1 MISLKV
7 PVRAAVIAAA
17 MLGIALLTWA
27 MTPTEVAYVPGSLAS
42 AVPTSF
48 GDWREIKTDVAQVSP
63 TVGQG
68 AERGMDNPYD
78 EVVMRTY
85 SNSHGDVVML
95 ALAYGVN
102 QRQEVKIHRPELCYV
117 SQGFKL
123 LGRTPVT
130 LRAQAA
136 RPVSAQRM
144 LVQAPGRAEAVSYW
158 IRIGD
163 MYSRS
168 PWATRF
174 YIFEQA
180 LKGHSLDGILVR
192 VSQVV
197 DDRSHV
203 SDAVYA
209 RQESFMA
216 DLMRAMGPRQR
227 GLLLVEPEIDPG
239 QG

>member
-1 MISLKV
+1 MIAH
-7 PVRAAVIAAA
+7 RAGFVAVA
-17 MLGIALLTWA
+17 MGAVALLTWC
-27 MTPTEVAYVPGSLAS
+27 MTPAATSYVPGSLAA

-48 GDWREIKTDVAQVSP
+48 GDWREIKTDVVQVNP
-63 TVGQG
+63 TLGQA

-85 SNSHGDVVML
+85 SNSRGDRVML

-117 SQGFKL
+117 SQGFRL
-123 LGRTPVT
+123 LERFPVT
-130 LRAQAA
+130 LHADAPF
-136 RPVSAQRM
+136 PVSAQRM
-144 LVQAPGRAEAVSYW
+144 VVQAPGRAEAVSYW

-163 MYSRS
+163 TYSRS

-174 YIFEQA
+174 YIFKQG

-197 DDRSHV
+197 ADRGHV
-203 SDAVYA
+203 NDAVFA
-209 RQESFMA
+209 RQEAFIA
-216 DLMRAMGPRQR
+216 ELTRAMGPRQR
-227 GLLLVEPEIDPG
+227 GLLLVEPDVDPRHG
-239 QG
+239 